1 MENIRIKVKDDFT
14 EYPGT
19 RFRKHSD
26 NSAEQF
32 YEEHLD
38 PKFEEAMEKGVF
50 MVVDLDGCAGFASSF
65 LDQAFGSLAHKYG
78 LDEVEDRLVIT
89 SNECPS
95 YIRDIKESMQEWHE
109 MGPPKR

>member
-1 MENIRIKVKDDFT
+1 MEKIRIKVKDDFT

-32 YEEHLD
+32 YEEHLN
-38 PKFEEAMEKGVF
+38 PKFQQAKDGGTF
-50 MVVDLDGCAGFASSF
+50 LIVDLDGCAGFASSF
-65 LDQAFGSLAHKYG
+65 LDQAFGSLAHKHG
-78 LDEVEDRLVIT
+78 LEEVENRMLIT

-95 YIRDIKESMQEWHE
+95 YIKDIMESMREWHE
-109 MGPPKR
+109 LGPPKR